1 VRSDQR
7 RGGPVGSAP
16 REVEMAVA
24 LASNPARKWLSSD
37 QIGQEDQGGGVAC
50 RTSSL
55 EEERWHGGERHE
67 GGGGGGA
74 RLLLNGMMEEEWE
87 RWVWFCV
94 HHAAVGMGRG
104 SRPDQR
110 AAGNGCRRC
119 AVRPDMGYGGLIG
132 GAPATVRGGVGQTR
146 LNRFKIQ
153 TDSIYLKTFQT
164 LNDPKRIFQSLKI
177 LK

>member
-37 QIGQEDQGGGVAC
+37 QIGQEDQGVEWRVARAPWKKKGG
-50 RTSSL
+50 T
-55 EEERWHGGERHE
+55 GEKGMR

-94 HHAAVGMGRG
+94 HHAAVGKGRT